1 MTDASPAPGG
11 AVVTGAGRGLGRAIA
26 TMLARRGHDVLVTDL
41 EQEVAETS
49 AEAIRAETGG
59 SVGALALDVR
69 EESQCR
75 AAADEAVRRS
85 GRLAVWVN
93 NAAVFF
99 TGPTWEQ
106 DEATRRLMVDVNTT
120 GTVNGTTVA
129 INAMRR
135 SGGGHVVNIASLA
148 GLVPVPGEGV
158 YAGTKHGVMGFSLS
172 TQADLIL
179 AGIRDVTISC
189 ICPDGIWTPMLHD
202 KLDDPGAALS
212 FTGKLLQPAEVAAA
226 VEEVLDRPR
235 CVRPVPRWRGVQVR
249 LFDLMPQLTLRMAPL
264 IVKQGR
270 WAQRRLAKKG
280 LPTG

>member
-1 MTDASPAPGG
+1 VTDPASGVGG
-11 AVVTGAGRGLGRAIA
+11 AVVTGAARGLGRAIA

-41 EQEVAETS
+41 EHSDAQAA
-49 AEAIRAETGG
+49 AEAVTAETGG

-69 EESQCR
+69 EEAQC
-75 AAADEAVRRS
+75 AAAVDEAVRRA
-85 GRLAVWVN
+85 GRLTVWVN

-129 INAMRR
+129 ISAMRGT
-135 SGGGHVVNIASLA
+135 GGGHIINIASLA

-179 AGIRDVTISC
+179 AGIRDITISC
-189 ICPDGIWTPMLHD
+189 ICPDGIWTPMLYD

-212 FTGKLLQPAEVAAA
+212 FTGKLLQPAEVAEA

-235 CVRPVPRWRGVQVR
+235 FVRPVPRWRGVQVR

-264 IVKQGR
+264 VVKQGR
-270 WAQRRLAKKG
+270 WAQRRYAKKG
-280 LPTG
+280 LPTS